1 MQSIRMDNYEFCMT
15 WIIDAHIAE
24 VPTVLDYGCGVGRLV
39 QLLRTRN
46 ISAFGCDVFYEGGDY
61 LETIDG
67 SLFDSGIIKKMD
79 DNNIPFEDKS
89 FDIVVNTQVMEHV
102 PDLEIV
108 LAEIYRVLR
117 PGGAVL
123 SLFPDKGVW
132 REGHCG
138 IPFLHWFPKRS
149 KLRVYYAALLRS
161 VGLGYFKEGK
171 SALRWSRDFCN
182 WLDNWTYYRSRS
194 DIEMSYKARFDSIKH
209 IEDCWLRSRLGA
221 LSVFLLIVPKWC
233 QSLVTRK
240 WAGLVFVARK
250 AVV

>member
-1 MQSIRMDNYEFCMT
+1 MDDYEFCAC
-15 WIIDAHIAE
+15 WITDAHKAGG
-24 VPTVLDYGCGVGRLV
+24 VRVLDYGCGDGKLV
-39 QLLRTRN
+39 QLLRTGN

-61 LETIDG
+61 SETMDG
-67 SLFDSGIIKKMD
+67 NDFGNGIIKKMN
-79 DNNIPFEDKS
+79 DNKIPFDDSS

-102 PDLEIV
+102 PDLDMV

-117 PGGAVL
+117 HGGAVL

-138 IPFLHWFPKRS
+138 IPFLHWFPKRT
-149 KLRVYYAALLRS
+149 KLRVYYAAFLR
-161 VGLGYFKEGK
+161 GMGFGYFKKGK
-171 SALRWSRDFCN
+171 TVFQWSRDFCS

-194 DIEMSYKARFDSIKH
+194 AIEQSYKARFDSIQH

-233 QSLVTRK
+233 QVFVTRK